1 MDETRGILFADEY
14 QKELKEKFFFADADP
29 EKGERLFFDNSGGS
43 LRLKKAVEAKADLE
57 RYPDCSER
65 DHERGLILK
74 GYVQKGTEE
83 ILDLMFN
90 AKSGALMTE
99 LTASQ
104 CMFQIVS
111 LIMENVEG
119 KNAVV
124 SVLEH
129 PSAFDAIQ
137 YNCEKHGME
146 MRVAQANK
154 ETGRIEPEE
163 VARLVDKDTC
173 LVSIMSASNISGS
186 VMDLEAIVKAVRA
199 IKPDIYIISD
209 AVQHAP
215 HMLMDVSTLG
225 IDAMNF
231 APYKFFSVRGC
242 GFAYVSDRVANM
254 PHHKLIAKDQKV
266 FELGTPA
273 PGNFAAMME
282 VIEYVC
288 SIGKHFIDSEDK
300 KTLYQEGMRRIHLQE
315 RALLYR
321 LLEGT
326 EEVPGLRHI
335 DGIEIS
341 ADPESMEGR
350 DLIAGIR
357 IKGLDVVELG
367 EEYQKRGIT
376 TAPRAATSVYSK
388 RIVEALGA
396 DQGLVRVSP
405 MHCHGRE
412 DIDQFLRVTKEIAEA
427 FAK

>member
-1 MDETRGILFADEY
+1 MEEARGIFFPDEY
-14 QKELKEKFFFADADP
+14 QKALKEKFFFSDADP

-43 LRLKKAVEAKADLE
+43 LRLKKAVEAKANLE

-83 ILDLMFN
+83 ILDIIFN

-104 CMFQIVS
+104 CMFRVVS
-111 LIMENVEG
+111 LIMDNVEG

-124 SVLEH
+124 SALEH
-129 PSAFDAIQ
+129 PSAFDAVQ
-137 YNCEKHGME
+137 YYCEKYGME

-163 VARLVDKDTC
+163 IASLVDKDTC

-186 VMDLEAIVKAVRA
+186 VMDMEAIVKAVRA
-199 IKPDIYIISD
+199 IKPDVYIISD

-215 HMLMDVSTLG
+215 HMQMDVDTLG

-254 PHHKLIAKDQKV
+254 PHHKLLAKEQKV

-282 VIEYVC
+282 VIDYVC
-288 SIGKHFIDSEDK
+288 SIGKHFIKSEDK

-321 LLEGT
+321 MLEGT

-335 DGIEIS
+335 PGVTIS
-341 ADPESMEGR
+341 ADPDSVEGR
-350 DLIAGIR
+350 DLIAGIC
-357 IKGLDVVELG
+357 IEGLDIMELG
-367 EEYQKRGIT
+367 REYQKRGIT

-396 DQGLVRVSP
+396 NRGLVRVSP
-405 MHCHGRE
+405 MHCHGKE
-412 DIDQFLRVTKEIAEA
+412 DIDAFLRVTKEIAEA